1 MVSEAVTPLA
11 VLGETLRSMRLM
23 RKRLRVPFR
32 RKEASEKISK
42 AVMVSRT
49 FHGSFGRLRASPPVI
64 CPLLLLLARAPPKSI
79 YNAIFVS

>member
-64 CPLLLLLARAPPKSI
+64 LPTTLAAGEGTSKVYI
-79 YNAIFVS
+79 